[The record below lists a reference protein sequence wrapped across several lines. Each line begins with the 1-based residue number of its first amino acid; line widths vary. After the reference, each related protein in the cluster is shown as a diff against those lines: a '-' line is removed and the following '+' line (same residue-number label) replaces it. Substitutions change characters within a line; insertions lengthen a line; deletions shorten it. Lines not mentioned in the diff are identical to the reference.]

1 LLQEEQ
7 VVKLVKHVKHKL
19 SQASQVLFEVLP
31 KKDPVHVVTQLFDC
45 KNFPELQDVQVVE
58 FV

>member
-1 LLQEEQ
+1 VLQEEQ
-7 VVKLVKHVKHKL
+7 VVELVKQVKHKI

-31 KKDPVHVVTQLFDC
+31 KKDPVHDITHKFDY